1 MEKRAYDRGTMRRC
15 RALAILASAGVLA
28 ACGGGAGGG
37 PAQHTPTPTPRPRP
51 VVTIVPDH
59 GGVGTVVAITGSG
72 FVPRSSLRA
81 SICAVDAQGN
91 VPNYLFDCDLGNTVA
106 ASADAGG
113 NVHASFTVHAIP
125 HRISGGGYH
134 IGLGPITG
142 PDPGND
148 GGASFTVDG

>member
-1 MEKRAYDRGTMRRC
+1 MTGCRRGS
-15 RALAILASAGVLA
+15 LAILAFAGALA
-28 ACGGGAGGG
+28 ACGGSATGGH
-37 PAQHTPTPTPRPRP
+37 QQRTPTPTARPRP

-59 GGVGTVVAITGSG
+59 GRVGTVVAVTGSG
-72 FVPRSSLRA
+72 FLPHSSLRA

-106 ASADAGG
+106 ATADAQGD
-113 NVHASFTVHAIP
+113 VQASFTVRAIP
-125 HRISGGGYH
+125 HHISGGGYH

-148 GGASFTVDG
+148 G